1 MPRNSPG
8 QDSRVIT
15 YLILSGSSP
24 RYRRVNVESH
34 THNANA
40 GPIRNAAMV
49 ATRTFTS
56 LAVHRVPSASK
67 GSKDCSRQVIVA
79 GTPTYQIG

>member
-1 MPRNSPG
+1 
-8 QDSRVIT
+8 
-15 YLILSGSSP
+15 
-24 RYRRVNVESH
+24 VNVESH

-49 ATRTFTS
+49 ATRTGTS
-56 LAVHRVPSASK
+56 LTVNRVPSASR

-79 GTPTYQIG
+79 GTPTYLID